1 MQDYAL
7 QSITVHVFHGQ
18 SVSDLSSTITKKGI
32 SMSKKHA
39 GEKPQETAETTPVD
53 VGVADPS
60 NLPALSD
67 NLPALPEDNRP
78 PEKQLEECEKIIHA
92 KTDDFL
98 DVVINLRKIKDGKL
112 FECRNADKKNPL
124 YSGFEDYMDKE
135 FGFHRAYY
143 SRLNKAYET
152 YKLVTDGM
160 DEEQKEKL
168 PKRPI
173 VYISLNEI
181 EKEKRKEAFNAVVKG
196 ETKQIKGTDILVWG
210 KENKVLKNRKA
221 TPKGKE
227 QSLKIFF
234 GLAKTL
240 ADNKNGATN
249 KQLSNFKDRDQLIE
263 QLKAIITRLESVK

>member
-60 NLPALSD
+60 NLPAL
-67 NLPALPEDNRP
+67 PEDNRP

-92 KTDDFL
+92 KTDDFFDL
-98 DVVINLRKIKDGKL
+98 VINLQKIKAGSLYTCRKDDDG
-112 FECRNADKKNPL
+112 NPL

-143 SRLNKAYET
+143 CRLNKAYET

-160 DEEQKEKL
+160 SEEQKEKL

-173 VYISLNEI
+173 VYISLYEI
-181 EKEKRKEAFNAVVKG
+181 EKKKRKEAFNAVVKG
-196 ETKQIKGTDILVWG
+196 ETKQIKGAD
-210 KENKVLKNRKA
+210 VLKWGTDNKA
-221 TPKGKE
+221 LKKPKPAKGKTHKL
-227 QSLKIFF
+227 SIFS
-234 GLAKTL
+234 GLATKLLKDNTSKSKDLFSQFSEKNTL
-240 ADNKNGATN
+240 IKN
-249 KQLSNFKDRDQLIE
+249 LE
-263 QLKAIITRLESVK
+263 AIIQLLQSGDK

>member
-1 MQDYAL
+1 MQNYAL
-7 QSITVHVFHGQ
+7 QSIAVHVFHGL
-18 SVSDLSSTITKKGI
+18 SVSGLSSTSTKKEI
-32 SMSKKHA
+32 PMSKNKDS
-39 GEKPQETAETTPVD
+39 EKPKEPEETNSQVPAIGNSSDQIE
-53 VGVADPS
+53 
-60 NLPALSD
+60 LPK
-67 NLPALPEDNRP
+67 DNRP
-78 PEKQLEECEKIIHA
+78 LDEQLAECEELIHA

-112 FECRNADKKNPL
+112 FECKYDDKQKPL
-124 YSGFEDYMDKE
+124 YQTFEDYMDKE

-143 SRLNKAYET
+143 CRLNKAYET

-181 EKEKRKEAFNAVVKG
+181 EKEKRKDAFNAVVKG
-196 ETKQIKGTDILVWG
+196 ETKQIKGADILDWG
-210 KENKVLKNRKA
+210 KDNKALKKRKA

-234 GLAKTL
+234 GLAKKL
-240 ADNKNGATN
+240 AENKTEATN
-249 KQLSNFKDRDQLIE
+249 KILSNFEDRDKLIE
-263 QLKAIITRLESVK
+263 SLQAIITRLTSNK